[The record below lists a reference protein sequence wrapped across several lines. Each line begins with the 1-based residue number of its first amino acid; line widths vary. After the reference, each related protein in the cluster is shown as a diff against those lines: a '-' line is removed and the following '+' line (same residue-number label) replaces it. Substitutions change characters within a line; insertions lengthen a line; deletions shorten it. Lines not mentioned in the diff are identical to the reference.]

1 MSTVLKISA
10 LFSTGSFTFM
20 TLTSLLSCFV
30 ICSTMR
36 SSPVVTIVMRDT
48 NGSVVSA
55 TQRLSMLNPLPEKSP
70 AILARTP
77 NSFDTK
83 TDIVCLT
90 DNSFSQEKH
99 FIQRLSGRNHR
110 VNALRGVNHKIH
122 ENGPVL
128 YLKRFLD

>member
-10 LFSTGSFTFM
+10 LFSTEAFTFM
-20 TLTSLLSCFV
+20 TVTSLLSCFV

-55 TQRLSMLNPLPEKSP
+55 THRLSMLNPLPEKSP

-83 TDIVCLT
+83 TDIVCRLLL
-90 DNSFSQEKH
+90 EKKQDTH
-99 FIQRLSGRNHR
+99 IIQRARCEEHTSERRSG
-110 VNALRGVNHKIH
+110 
-122 ENGPVL
+122 
-128 YLKRFLD
+128 